1 MDDGRDGDEQTAD
14 GADGVPAE
22 GDVTR
27 LSDPRAR
34 GMAKGARP
42 GAPAGPPP
50 PADSFRPAGPPPP
63 ADSFRPGR
71 PLGAPA
77 PPLQPPPP
85 AGPPTGRT
93 AQVPRRGA
101 PAPDPAA
108 RDSSEG
114 TMIIERGGVDREAG
128 TWAPGSASAEAA
140 AAAASAGFGAPGS
153 AAPPRGQ
160 TQQYQ
165 QHSADPWPGT
175 GQPGTGQPGGRP
187 PGDAWPAAPGHGAP
201 SGPPSPA
208 PAKPPRKR
216 RRGRLLAIIAVV
228 LVVLFVVGDRVGV
241 VIAKGQM
248 RKQVEASVAENL
260 KPGDPVPTVTDVSI
274 GGFPFLTQVLFG
286 KFTDIG
292 VGIDGIPTP
301 GPKITSVKAH
311 LRGVHVPLGDA
322 LSDNVG
328 KVPVDEVRATVFI
341 TYADLNAYLA
351 KQAGAVQVNPVDGG
365 KQVEVLGK
373 VDVPRFGSQ
382 QVGGVTTFGVADNS
396 LTLVPSGLKV
406 AGGLNFSI
414 PLPTGVFPAIPIPVS
429 GLPFHLKLVKAS
441 TNATG
446 LSLTATAKD
455 LVLPAK

>member
-1 MDDGRDGDEQTAD
+1 MNDGRDGDEQTAD
-14 GADGVPAE
+14 GADMVPAE

-34 GMAKGARP
+34 GGAKGARP

-71 PLGAPA
+71 PLGAA
-77 PPLQPPPP
+77 AGPPPP
-85 AGPPTGRT
+85 AAPPTGRT

-108 RDSSEG
+108 GESSEG
-114 TMIIERGGVDREAG
+114 TMIIERGGAV
-128 TWAPGSASAEAA
+128 TWDARSGAPAPGGPGVGGPG
-140 AAAASAGFGAPGS
+140 AGRPGVGAPLRKQS
-153 AAPPRGQ
+153 QPYPSNPAE
-160 TQQYQ
+160 
-165 QHSADPWPGT
+165 PWPGT
-175 GQPGTGQPGGRP
+175 GQLPVNAT
-187 PGDAWPAAPGHGAP
+187 PAASAGHGAA
-201 SGPPSPA
+201 SGPPGPTA
-208 PAKPPRKR
+208 PKPPRRR

-260 KPGDPVPTVTDVSI
+260 KPGDPKPTVTDVSI

-286 KFTDIG
+286 KYTDIG

-311 LRGVHVPLGDA
+311 LKGLHVPLNEA
-322 LSDNVG
+322 LTDSVG
-328 KVPVDEVRATVFI
+328 KVPVDEVRATVVI

-365 KQVEVLGK
+365 KRVEVLGTL
-373 VDVPRFGSQ
+373 DVPGFGSQ
-382 QVGGVTTFGVADNS
+382 QVGGVTTFAVTDNS

-406 AGGLNFSI
+406 AGVSI

>member
-1 MDDGRDGDEQTAD
+1 
-14 GADGVPAE
+14 
-22 GDVTR
+22 
-27 LSDPRAR
+27 
-34 GMAKGARP
+34 
-42 GAPAGPPP
+42 
-50 PADSFRPAGPPPP
+50 
-63 ADSFRPGR
+63 
-71 PLGAPA
+71 
-77 PPLQPPPP
+77 
-85 AGPPTGRT
+85 
-93 AQVPRRGA
+93 
-101 PAPDPAA
+101 
-108 RDSSEG
+108 
-114 TMIIERGGVDREAG
+114 
-128 TWAPGSASAEAA
+128 
-140 AAAASAGFGAPGS
+140 
-153 AAPPRGQ
+153 
-160 TQQYQ
+160 
-165 QHSADPWPGT
+165 
-175 GQPGTGQPGGRP
+175 P
-187 PGDAWPAAPGHGAP
+187 PGPT
-201 SGPPSPA
+201 

-301 GPKITSVKAH
+301 GPKISSVKAH

-322 LSDNVG
+322 LTDNVG
-328 KVPVDEVRATVFI
+328 QVPVDEVRATVFI

-365 KQVEVLGK
+365 KQVEVLGT
-373 VDVPRFGSQ
+373 VDVPGFRSQ
-382 QVGGVTTFGVADNS
+382 QVGGVTTFGVTDNS
-396 LTLVPSGLKV
+396 LTLAPSGLKV
-406 AGGLNFSI
+406 VGGLNFSI